1 MIMPHST
8 GHVIARDG
16 CLLRVDIMAG
26 RWVASR
32 FNPNL
37 VITHQVLGSDE
48 AVHRQIK
55 QWLSAPSSPE
65 VPHMSRSHGW
75 PSGVSPLTG
84 RKPRD
89 VARVVENANAAI
101 RFAEESR

>member
-16 CLLRVDIMAG
+16 CLLRADIMAG

-37 VITHQVLGSDE
+37 VITQEVRGTDD

-55 QWLSAPSSPE
+55 QWLSAPARSE
-65 VPHMSRSHGW
+65 VRHMTRSR
-75 PSGVSPLTG
+75 G
-84 RKPRD
+84 RLLDYRL
-89 VARVVENANAAI
+89 
-101 RFAEESR
+101 

>member
-1 MIMPHST
+1 MRFVVATKENVMIVPHST
-8 GHVIARDG
+8 GHVTARDG

-32 FNPNL
+32 FTPNL
-37 VITHQVLGSDE
+37 VITHEVRGSDD

-65 VPHMSRSHGW
+65 GSHMSRARGW
-75 PSGVSPLTG
+75 PPRVSPLTG
-84 RKPRD
+84 RKPRN
-89 VARVVENANAAI
+89 VAQAIEN
-101 RFAEESR
+101 

>member
-37 VITHQVLGSDE
+37 VITQQVLGTDD

-55 QWLSAPSSPE
+55 QWL
-65 VPHMSRSHGW
+65 
-75 PSGVSPLTG
+75 
-84 RKPRD
+84 
-89 VARVVENANAAI
+89 
-101 RFAEESR
+101 

>member
-16 CLLRVDIMAG
+16 CLLRADIMAG

-37 VITHQVLGSDE
+37 VITQEVRGTDD

-55 QWLSAPSSPE
+55 QWL
-65 VPHMSRSHGW
+65 
-75 PSGVSPLTG
+75 
-84 RKPRD
+84 
-89 VARVVENANAAI
+89 
-101 RFAEESR
+101 

>member
-37 VITHQVLGSDE
+37 VITQEVRGSGDT
-48 AVHRQIK
+48 VHRQIK
-55 QWLSAPSSPE
+55 QWLSAPARSE
-65 VPHMSRSHGW
+65 VHTTRSR
-75 PSGVSPLTG
+75 G
-84 RKPRD
+84 RLLDHRL
-89 VARVVENANAAI
+89 
-101 RFAEESR
+101 

>member
-37 VITHQVLGSDE
+37 VITHEVRGSDD

-55 QWLSAPSSPE
+55 QWLSAPASWTIAADRAKTGQRCA
-65 VPHMSRSHGW
+65 SR
-75 PSGVSPLTG
+75 
-84 RKPRD
+84 
-89 VARVVENANAAI
+89 
-101 RFAEESR
+101 

>member
-1 MIMPHST
+1 MIMPQST

-37 VITHQVLGSDE
+37 VITQEVRGTDG

-55 QWLSAPSSPE
+55 QWLSAPTRSE
-65 VPHMSRSHGW
+65 VRHMTR
-75 PSGVSPLTG
+75 PCG
-84 RKPRD
+84 RLLDYRL
-89 VARVVENANAAI
+89 
-101 RFAEESR
+101 

>member
-16 CLLRVDIMAG
+16 CVLRVDVMGG

-37 VITHQVLGSDE
+37 VITQEVRGTDD

-55 QWLSAPSSPE
+55 RWLSAPARSE
-65 VPHMSRSHGW
+65 VRHVTRSG
-75 PSGVSPLTG
+75 G
-84 RKPRD
+84 RLLDYRL
-89 VARVVENANAAI
+89 
-101 RFAEESR
+101 

>member
-32 FNPNL
+32 FDSNL
-37 VITHQVLGSDE
+37 VITQEVRGSDD

-55 QWLSAPSSPE
+55 QWLSVPSSPE
-65 VPHMSRSHGW
+65 VSVRGSWLVCG
-75 PSGVSPLTG
+75 
-84 RKPRD
+84 PRLR
-89 VARVVENANAAI
+89 VAA
-101 RFAEESR
+101 

>member
-8 GHVIARDG
+8 GHVVARDG

-32 FNPNL
+32 FNANL
-37 VITHQVLGSDE
+37 VITEEVRGSDGS
-48 AVHRQIK
+48 VHRQIK

-65 VPHMSRSHGW
+65 APHMSRSRGW
-75 PSGVSPLTG
+75 HPGVSPVTG

-89 VARVVENANAAI
+89 VARVVQNANAAI
-101 RFAEESR
+101 RFAEES

>member
-26 RWVASR
+26 RWIASR
-32 FNPNL
+32 FNANL
-37 VITHQVLGSDE
+37 VITQQVLGSDE
-48 AVHRQIK
+48 AVHRQIT

-65 VPHMSRSHGW
+65 VPHMSRSRGW
-75 PSGVSPLTG
+75 APGVSPLTG

-89 VARVVENANAAI
+89 VARAVENANAAV